1 MEIFLVKKQ
10 YFVKKFFEKTFFEKY
25 FWFSAKIFFFFS
37 LTLPFL
43 AKIFLTK
50 IFFLTLPATMEKIF
64 LAKYFSLPH
73 QWFLKSSVTD
83 ETHGLTDRT
92 HKRTYCLFYSIRLTF
107 PRSHK
112 ALEMFGCAGQHVHSI
127 IDKRYVMTSH
137 YLLSPPWAELNIT
150 HVYSCNWFEIYWVCS
165 EPSKCCYMKELLVR
179 GDVMAVL

>member
-1 MEIFLVKKQ
+1 MFGRSILW
-10 YFVKKFFEKTFFEKY
+10 KY
-25 FWFSAKIFFFFS
+25 FWWRNNILLKNFWEAFLKSIFDFQQKYFFS

-165 EPSKCCYMKELLVR
+165 EPSKCCYM
-179 GDVMAVL
+179 

>member
-1 MEIFLVKKQ
+1 MEVFMVRKQ
-10 YFVKKFFEKTFFEKY
+10 YFVKKFFFEKTFWKV
-25 FWFSAKIFFFFS
+25 FWFSSKTFFF
-37 LTLPFL
+37 LLPFL
-43 AKIFLTK
+43 FGENIFDENIFLPFQQLWRRYFWLN
-50 IFFLTLPATMEKIF
+50 I
-64 LAKYFSLPH
+64 FSLPH

-92 HKRTYCLFYSIRLTF
+92 HTRTYCLFYSIRLTF

-165 EPSKCCYMKELLVR
+165 EPSKCCYM
-179 GDVMAVL
+179 